1 MMYLDYRLSKILSE
15 NRIEQATIR
24 DRRHSERSDLLNQEL
39 SPSVGRRK
47 LRRLVRGRAARLPVE
62 QNLQEG

>member
-24 DRRHSERSDLLNQEL
+24 DGRHSERSDLLDHQL

-47 LRRLVRGRAARLPVE
+47 LRRLIRGRVARLPVKR
-62 QNLQEG
+62 NPQEG